1 MGTPGSTKVSAFVRS
16 ILRPERRALVENDTY
31 LLRLPERKDFGQ
43 WAALRTI
50 SRSFLEPWEPAWN
63 NSDFTERSFHSRVD
77 RNMAEFTNG
86 QAIALFIFRKSDM
99 ALLGGITIGLI
110 RRGVAQNCMIG
121 YWMGEKHAGQG
132 HMFAALGMVIEY
144 IFSELRL
151 HRIEAACIPEN
162 HRSIRLLEKSGF
174 KREGLLRA
182 YLKINGRWQDH
193 VMFSL
198 LESDRRSAG
207 ATPTS

>member
-1 MGTPGSTKVSAFVRS
+1 M
-16 ILRPERRALVENDTY
+16 LRPERRPLVENDTY

-50 SRSFLEPWEPAWN
+50 SRNFLEPWEPAWN
-63 NSDFTERSFHSRVD
+63 NADFTERSFHSRVD

-132 HMFAALGMVIEY
+132 HMFAALGMVIQY

-162 HRSIRLLEKSGF
+162 QRSIRLLEKSGF

-198 LESDRRSAG
+198 LESDRRTAEAMS
-207 ATPTS
+207 TS